1 MSNLQSQD
9 RKKLLFIIDNLSTG
23 GAQRQMVQLA
33 VGLKHKGY
41 EIEIFCY
48 QEGDLLAS
56 PLYEEGIPVIWYEK
70 KSRFSLDVFFA
81 IRKLINQNHYDLV
94 ISFLTTPN
102 FYAVLC
108 GKFMGS
114 PVPVIVSE
122 RRADLPGGPD
132 RMEQFARS
140 IYSFADHIV
149 VNSHHQ
155 REDLS
160 RKYPRLA
167 EKITTIY
174 NGFDLNKFSRPVN
187 THTNG
192 NLDLLVVASVG
203 PYKNGLC
210 LVEALKIMRDDYGLK
225 PKVDWIGQ
233 QVPVGV
239 YGEYLQKMNQKIEE
253 YNLQDQW
260 NWMGQ
265 RTDVIDQMH
274 SHDVL
279 IHPSYVEG
287 LPNVVCEALA
297 SSLPVIVSNTLD
309 HPLLVQHNESGFLFD
324 FQNPADLA
332 EQIRQFNELDLSER
346 KRMGECGR
354 RYAEGN
360 LASERFIS
368 EYQQLIEK
376 VLQNP

>member
-1 MSNLQSQD
+1 MSGEKP
-9 RKKLLFIIDNLSTG
+9 KKILFIIDNLSTG

-33 VGLKHKGY
+33 VGLKHRGY
-41 EIEIFCY
+41 DIEIFCY
-48 QEGDLLAS
+48 QEGDLLAK

-70 KSRFSLDVFFA
+70 KSRFSLGVFFT
-81 IRKLINQNHYDLV
+81 IRRLINQNRYDLI

-108 GKFMGS
+108 GKFMGR

-132 RMEQFARS
+132 RMERFARS
-140 IYSFADHIV
+140 IYRYADHVV

-160 RKYPRLA
+160 RKHPWL
-167 EKITTIY
+167 EGKITTIY
-174 NGFDLNKFSRPVN
+174 NGFDLKKFNIPARVN
-187 THTNG
+187 TNSSL
-192 NLDLLVVASVG
+192 NLLVVASVG

-239 YGEYLQKMNQKIEE
+239 YGEYLDKMNRLISE
-253 YNLQDQW
+253 YSLQDQW
-260 NWMGQ
+260 NWLGQ
-265 RTDVIDQMH
+265 RTDVIEQMH

-324 FQNPADLA
+324 FHNPVDLA
-332 EQIRQFNELDLSER
+332 ERIVEFNQLGHDDR

-368 EYQQLIEK
+368 EYENLITR
-376 VLQNP
+376 VLQSS